1 MRLTRVLQLIQRSK
15 SRNKRGGYQSSSPRF
30 FQEPVLE
37 NKFSKGRSGLL
48 LALFGVGF
56 VIVLAQAFN
65 HQVYNKDFLRAEG
78 DKRFEVNQTL
88 PANRGRIED
97 RNGEFLATSVPV
109 RAVWIIPEE
118 LQRATAAQFEL
129 LSQTTGLSVDSI
141 KQRMNNH
148 MGKTFVYLKRQVE
161 LDKAQALMA
170 EKLPGVHTL
179 PEVKR
184 SYPQGPI
191 TAHIV
196 GFTNI
201 ENSGIEGIEKHFDE
215 RLSGVEGS
223 RTVLRDR
230 KGRVIQDTYAQTPAQ
245 DGENVRLTIDSQI
258 QYLSYRALEKAVEHH
273 AADSG
278 GAVVIDTQTGEI
290 LSMVSYPS
298 YDPNDRSARKGGLLR
313 NRAVT
318 DVFEPGSII
327 KPFVA
332 ALALDSKA
340 ISLNTMF
347 ATGNGRYQYQG
358 HTITDVSR
366 FNGTLNVSGIIRRSS
381 NIGMAMIAERLRAE
395 QMWTVFKAL
404 GFGTAPDIGFPGIAT
419 GTLRPWDRWRL
430 IEKATMSYG
439 YGLSTS
445 LLQVAHA
452 YTTFARDG
460 DMVPL
465 SLVRDEKSQ
474 KSLQVFSR
482 ETARNVRAMLEET
495 AGPNGSKIQ
504 AMVEGYRIGGKSGTA
519 RKIVNGKY
527 SRSDYRGSF
536 VAVAPMSNPRIVVAV
551 TVDNPRK
558 AGYFG
563 TLIAGPATAEI
574 ISGTLKYLSVPP
586 DINNAPTLEASNSK
600 SSTASSSRNTRG

>member
-1 MRLTRVLQLIQRSK
+1 MSFKQVLQQIQRSK
-15 SRNKRGGYQSSSPRF
+15 SRNQRGYKAQPRF
-30 FQEPVLE
+30 FNEPVLDH
-37 NKFSKGRSGLL
+37 KLPKWRSLLVLGLFVGGFS
-48 LALFGVGF
+48 
-56 VIVLAQAFN
+56 IVLIQAFY
-65 HQVYNKDFLRAEG
+65 HQIYNNDFLRAEG
-78 DKRFEVNQTL
+78 DKRFEVNQVL

-97 RNGEFLATSVPV
+97 RNGVFLATSVPV

-118 LQRATAAQFEL
+118 LKKATPAQFEF
-129 LSQTTGLSVDSI
+129 LSQSVDLSVASI
-141 KQRMNNH
+141 KERMENH

-161 LDKAQALMA
+161 MDKADALRE
-170 EKLPGVHTL
+170 EKLPGVHFL

-191 TAHIV
+191 TAHLV

-201 ENSGIEGIEKHFDE
+201 ENSGIEGVEKYYE
-215 RLSGVEGS
+215 QRLSGVDGN

-230 KGRVIQDTYAQTPAQ
+230 LGRIIQDVYAQSPAQ
-245 DGENVRLTIDSQI
+245 DGENVRLTIDSHI
-258 QYLSYRALEKAVEHH
+258 QYLSYQALEKAVKHH

-298 YDPNDRSARKGGLLR
+298 YDPNDRSARKGDLLR

-327 KPFVA
+327 KPLVA

-347 ATGNGRYQYQG
+347 ATGNGSYRYQG

-366 FNGTLNVSGIIRRSS
+366 YNGTLNVAGVIRRSS
-381 NIGMAMIAERLRAE
+381 NIGMTMIAERLRAE

-404 GFGTAPDIGFPGIAT
+404 GFGTAPEIGFPGVAT
-419 GTLRPWDRWRL
+419 GMLRPWDKWRL

-439 YGLSTS
+439 YGVSTS
-445 LLQVAHA
+445 LLQVAQA
-452 YTTFARDG
+452 YTTLARDG
-460 DMVPL
+460 DMIEL
-465 SLVRDEKSQ
+465 SLINNHQSK
-474 KSLQVFSR
+474 KTLQVFSK
-482 ETARNVRAMLEET
+482 ETARNVRQMLEET
-495 AGPNGSKIQ
+495 AGNNGSKIQ
-504 AMVEGYRIGGKSGTA
+504 AKVEGYRIGGKSGTA

-536 VAVAPMSNPRIVVAV
+536 VAMAPISNPRIVVAV

-563 TLIAGPATAEI
+563 TLIAGPATGEI

-586 DINNAPTLEASNSK
+586 DINSAPTLEAKNTKTQGNS
-600 SSTASSSRNTRG
+600 RG

>member
-1 MRLTRVLQLIQRSK
+1 MRFKQVLQHIQRSK
-15 SRNKRGGYQSSSPRF
+15 SRNKRGYQAQPRF
-30 FQEPVLE
+30 FNEPVLE
-37 NKFSKGRSGLL
+37 HKFPKSRSLL
-48 LALFGVGF
+48 VLGMFVGGF
-56 VIVLAQAFN
+56 AIVLIQAFY
-65 HQVYNKDFLRAEG
+65 HQVYNNDFLRAEG

-118 LQRATAAQFEL
+118 LKKATPEQFEF
-129 LSQTTGLSVDSI
+129 LSQSVNLSVPSI
-141 KQRMNNH
+141 KERMENH

-161 LDKAQALMA
+161 MDKADALK
-170 EKLPGVHTL
+170 EQKLPGVHFL

-201 ENSGIEGIEKHFDE
+201 ENSGIEGIEKHYEE
-215 RLSGVEGS
+215 RLSGLDGS

-230 KGRVIQDTYAQTPAQ
+230 KGRVIQDTFAQQPAQ
-245 DGENVRLTIDSQI
+245 DGENVRLTVDSQI
-258 QYLSYRALEKAVEHH
+258 QYLSYQALEKAVKHH

-298 YDPNDRSARKGGLLR
+298 YDPNDRAARKGGVLR

-347 ATGNGRYQYQG
+347 ATGSGSYRYQG

-366 FNGTLNVSGIIRRSS
+366 YNGTLNVAGILRRSS
-381 NIGMAMIAERLRAE
+381 NIGMTMIAERLRAE

-404 GFGTAPDIGFPGIAT
+404 GFGKAPEIGFPGIAT

-439 YGLSTS
+439 YGVSTS
-445 LLQVAHA
+445 LLQIAHA
-452 YTTFARDG
+452 YTSLARDG
-460 DMVPL
+460 EMINL
-465 SLVRDEKSQ
+465 SLLQDNKP
-474 KSLQVFSR
+474 KKTLQVFSK
-482 ETARNVRAMLEET
+482 ETARNVRQMLEDA
-495 AGPNGSKIQ
+495 AGPTGSKIQ
-504 AMVEGYRIGGKSGTA
+504 AQVEGYRIGGKSGTA

-536 VAVAPMSNPRIVVAV
+536 VALAPVSNPRIVVAV

-558 AGYFG
+558 AGYYG
-563 TLIAGPATAEI
+563 TLIAGPAAAEI
-574 ISGTLKYLSVPP
+574 ISGTLRYMSVPP
-586 DINNAPTLEASNSK
+586 DINTGPTLEAKNTKTQGGSNG
-600 SSTASSSRNTRG
+600 NPRG

>member
-1 MRLTRVLQLIQRSK
+1 MRFKQVLNHIQRSK
-15 SRNKRGGYQSSSPRF
+15 SRNKRGYQAQPRF
-30 FQEPVLE
+30 FNEPVLE
-37 NKFSKGRSGLL
+37 NKFPKWRSLLVLGLFVFGF
-48 LALFGVGF
+48 ALVVTKSFY
-56 VIVLAQAFN
+56 
-65 HQVYNKDFLRAEG
+65 HQVYNNDFLRTEG

-97 RNGEFLATSVPV
+97 RNGVFLATSVPV

-118 LQRATAAQFEL
+118 LKKASPEEFEF
-129 LSQTTGLSVDSI
+129 LSQSVDLSVASI
-141 KQRMNNH
+141 KERMENH
-148 MGKTFVYLKRQVE
+148 MGKTFVYLKRQVAM
-161 LDKAQALMA
+161 DKADALK
-170 EKLPGVHTL
+170 EQKLPGVYFL

-201 ENSGIEGIEKHFDE
+201 ENNGIEGIEKHYEE
-215 RLSGVEGS
+215 RLSGIEGS

-230 KGRVIQDTYAQTPAQ
+230 LGRVIQDVYTQQPAQ

-258 QYLSYRALEKAVEHH
+258 QYLSYQALEKAVEHH

-278 GAVVIDTQTGEI
+278 GAVVIDIQTGEI

-347 ATGNGRYQYQG
+347 ATGNGSYRYQG

-366 FNGTLNVSGIIRRSS
+366 RNGTLNVAGIIRRSS
-381 NIGMAMIAERLRAE
+381 NIGMTMIAERLRAE

-404 GFGTAPDIGFPGIAT
+404 GFGTAPEIGFPGIAT
-419 GTLRPWDRWRL
+419 GTLRPWERWRL

-439 YGLSTS
+439 YGVSTS
-445 LLQVAHA
+445 LLQIAHA
-452 YTTFARDG
+452 YTSLARDG
-460 DMVPL
+460 DMINL
-465 SLVRDEKSQ
+465 SLIKDNQPK
-474 KSLQVFSR
+474 KTLQIFSK
-482 ETARNVRAMLEET
+482 ETARNVRHMLEET

-536 VAVAPMSNPRIVVAV
+536 VALAPVSNPRIVVAV

-563 TLIAGPATAEI
+563 TLIAGPATGEI
-574 ISGTLKYLSVPP
+574 ISGTLKYMSVPP
-586 DINNAPTLEASNSK
+586 DINTGPTLEAKNMK
-600 SSTASSSRNTRG
+600 TQGDATRSSRG

>member
-1 MRLTRVLQLIQRSK
+1 MKLKKVLQHIQRSK
-15 SRNKRGGYQSSSPRF
+15 SRNTRGYKPQLRF
-30 FQEPVLE
+30 FNEPVIE
-37 NKFSKGRSGLL
+37 NKLPKWRSLCILGL
-48 LALFGVGF
+48 FVGGF
-56 VIVLAQAFN
+56 TIVLGQAFY
-65 HQVYNKDFLRAEG
+65 HQIYNNDFLRAEG
-78 DKRFEVNQTL
+78 EKRFEVNQTL

-97 RNGEFLATSVPV
+97 RNGVFLATSVPV

-118 LQRATAAQFEL
+118 LQGATPEQFKFLAE
-129 LSQTTGLSVDSI
+129 SVDLSVASV
-141 KQRMNNH
+141 KERMENH
-148 MGKTFVYLKRQVE
+148 MGKTFVYLKRQVPM
-161 LDKAQALMA
+161 DKAESLREQ
-170 EKLPGVHTL
+170 KLPGVYFL

-191 TAHIV
+191 TAHLV

-201 ENSGIEGIEKHFDE
+201 ENNGIEGIEKHYE
-215 RLSGVEGS
+215 SRLSGVDGN

-230 KGRVIQDTYAQTPAQ
+230 LGRVIQDVYAQSPAQ

-258 QYLSYRALEKAVEHH
+258 QYLSYQALEKAVKHH

-298 YDPNDRSARKGGLLR
+298 YDPNDRSARKGALLR

-327 KPFVA
+327 KPLVA
-332 ALALDSKA
+332 ALALDAKA
-340 ISLNTMF
+340 ISLNTKF
-347 ATGNGRYQYQG
+347 ATGNGSYRYQG

-366 FNGTLNVSGIIRRSS
+366 YNGTLDVAGVIRRSS
-381 NIGMAMIAERLRAE
+381 NIGMTMIAERLRAE

-404 GFGTAPDIGFPGIAT
+404 GFGTAPEIGFPGIAT
-419 GTLRPWDRWRL
+419 GNLRPWERWRL

-439 YGLSTS
+439 YGVSTS
-445 LLQVAHA
+445 LLQIAHA
-452 YTTFARDG
+452 YTTLARDG
-460 DMVPL
+460 DMVSL
-465 SLVRDEKSQ
+465 SLIRSEKPA
-474 KSLQVFSR
+474 KSVQIFSK
-482 ETARNVRAMLEET
+482 ETARNVRRMLEET

-536 VAVAPMSNPRIVVAV
+536 VAVAPISNPRIVVAV

-563 TLIAGPATAEI
+563 TLIAGPATGEI

-586 DINNAPTLEASNSK
+586 DLNVVPTLEANNSK
-600 SSTASSSRNTRG
+600 AAAASARNPRG